1 MTAGLP
7 SMMALIAIATVGL
20 VAMLFWLGM
29 RRERR
34 TLANRFADRAA
45 LDFDVFF
52 QRYYSGKIDRTKV
65 EELLRHVADELSL
78 PAEKL
83 LPSDKFDVEL
93 RPARGWELDSGKGI
107 LLVELDKLARLKG
120 SQVDLQAISTLDDYL
135 NAMAKV
141 Y

>member
-1 MTAGLP
+1 MTT
-7 SMMALIAIATVGL
+7 LIVISTVAL
-20 VAMLFWLGM
+20 VAGFLLLGV

-34 TLANRFADRAA
+34 TLADRFAGRVAI
-45 LDFDVFF
+45 DFDTFF
-52 QRYYSGKIDRTKV
+52 QRYYSGKIDRLTV

-83 LPSDKFDVEL
+83 LPSDRFDVEL
-93 RPARGWELDSGKGI
+93 RPVRGWELDSGKGI
-107 LLVELDKLARLKG
+107 LLVELDKLARAKG
-120 SQVDLQAISTLDDYL
+120 SQVDLQTIVTLDDYL